1 MRHFIESIFD
11 KSWACWT
18 SSSFLIN
25 GLTISQK
32 EFLDKFRVAELCF
45 NGVPGGLLV
54 RVREVKL
61 ELDEEEMAEPAELA
75 ELFAENVK

>member
-1 MRHFIESIFD
+1 MRHFIESVFD

-45 NGVPGGLLV
+45 NGVPEGLLV
-54 RVREVKL
+54 RVL
-61 ELDEEEMAEPAELA
+61 ELDEEEELWELA

>member
-1 MRHFIESIFD
+1 MRHFIESVFD

-32 EFLDKFRVAELCF
+32 EFLDKFWVAELCF
-45 NGVPGGLLV
+45 NGVPEGLLV
-54 RVREVKL
+54 RVL
-61 ELDEEEMAEPAELA
+61 ELDEEEELWELA